1 MGRKLTAVAF
11 VLLTLLPLA
20 RVAATW
26 HVFSRTVDEPA
37 HVGAG
42 REWLEKGTYQ
52 RDVEHPPLAR
62 VLEAIASRLGGGGD
76 EVIRARAGNLPFLL
90 IALIVVAMWTARLFG
105 NAAALIALALFG
117 ALATGARARGPG
129 DDRLRRDGDDR
140 AGAVPIRDLAR

>member
-26 HVFSRTVDEPA
+26 HVFSRTIDEPA

-62 VLEAIASRLGGGGD
+62 VLEAIA
-76 EVIRARAGNLPFLL
+76 
-90 IALIVVAMWTARLFG
+90 
-105 NAAALIALALFG
+105 
-117 ALATGARARGPG
+117 GARVEAIELKSDALRPG
-129 DDRLRRDGDDR
+129 LELKSPRHQPETLPISR
-140 AGAVPIRDLAR
+140 A